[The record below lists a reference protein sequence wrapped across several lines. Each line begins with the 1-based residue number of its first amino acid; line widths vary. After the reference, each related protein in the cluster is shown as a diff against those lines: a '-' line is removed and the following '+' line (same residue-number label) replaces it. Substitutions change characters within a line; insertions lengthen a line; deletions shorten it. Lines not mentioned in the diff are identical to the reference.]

1 MIMNLVGKNVF
12 VTGAARGIG
21 AELAAVLADRGASL
35 FLSDVNAE
43 ALASVVKT
51 LQADGAT
58 VESVVLDVRDAS
70 QLEALRGRSLA
81 VDVLINNAGVVYGGS
96 LLDTPLE
103 VHRATIAVNLDGV
116 IGVTHAMLPSMIKRP
131 EAMVVNIAS
140 AAGFIGLPLA
150 TSYAASKWGVLGF
163 GESLR
168 LELAELGH
176 THVRVMHVCPGYV
189 RGELFAGASP
199 VSTTSLLS
207 PAILAERI
215 VRGIERNRLWVR
227 TPWMVRWTRVLM
239 AVLPR
244 PIADWVLR
252 ATGTARSMRGWRGRS

>member
-1 MIMNLVGKNVF
+1 M
-12 VTGAARGIG
+12 
-21 AELAAVLADRGASL
+21 ELAAVLAERGASL
-35 FLSDVNAE
+35 LLSDVDAE
-43 ALASVVKT
+43 SLASVVNT
-51 LQADGAT
+51 LQAEGAT
-58 VESVVLDVRDAS
+58 VESVVLDVRDAA

-116 IGVTHAMLPSMIKRP
+116 IGVTHALLPGMITRP

-168 LELAELGH
+168 LELIELGH

-189 RGELFAGASP
+189 QGELFAGASP
-199 VSTTSLLS
+199 VATTALLS
-207 PAILAERI
+207 PTTLAERI
-215 VRGIERNRLWVR
+215 VRGIEHNRGWVR
-227 TPWMVRWTRVLM
+227 TPWIVRWTRLLM
-239 AVLPR
+239 AVLPQ
-244 PIADWVLR
+244 PLADFTLR
-252 ATGTARSMRGWRGRS
+252 RTGTLQSMKQWKGR